1 MMNGTG
7 NNAGAKTL
15 TLEVTL
21 DEANL
26 ILAGLGEL
34 PAKATIGL
42 INKLQNQAAPQLQA
56 EAAPSLPSD
65 QAVN

>member
-7 NNAGAKTL
+7 NNVAAKTL

-42 INKLQNQAAPQLQA
+42 INKLQNQAAPQLQS